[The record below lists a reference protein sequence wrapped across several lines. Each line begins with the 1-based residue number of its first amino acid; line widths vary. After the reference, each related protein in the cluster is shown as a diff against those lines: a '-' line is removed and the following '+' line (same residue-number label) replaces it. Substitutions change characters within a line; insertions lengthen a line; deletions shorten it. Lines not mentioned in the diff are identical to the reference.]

1 MRTWS
6 LERKEELGT
15 DLWLCYGA
23 VDEKYLI
30 SYVRHFNAP
39 SGKMNQVA
47 WVDPNQDQDT
57 DHWKDQDVG
66 SVNVSTNRVI
76 DR

>member
-1 MRTWS
+1 MISR
-6 LERKEELGT
+6 EKGRVT

-30 SYVRHFNAP
+30 SYFRNFNTP

-47 WVDPNQDQDT
+47 WVDPKQDQDT

>member
-1 MRTWS
+1 MDIMRTWS
-6 LERKEELGT
+6 PGRKEELLICGFVMVR
-15 DLWLCYGA
+15 W
-23 VDEKYLI
+23 KYLI
-30 SYVRHFNAP
+30 SYFRHFNAP

-47 WVDPNQDQDT
+47 WVDPKQDQDT
-57 DHWKDQDVG
+57 DHGKDQDVG

>member
-1 MRTWS
+1 MISR
-6 LERKEELGT
+6 EKGRVT

-30 SYVRHFNAP
+30 SYARHFTAP

-47 WVDPNQDQDT
+47 WVDPKQDQDT

-66 SVNVSTNRVI
+66 SVNVSSNRVV